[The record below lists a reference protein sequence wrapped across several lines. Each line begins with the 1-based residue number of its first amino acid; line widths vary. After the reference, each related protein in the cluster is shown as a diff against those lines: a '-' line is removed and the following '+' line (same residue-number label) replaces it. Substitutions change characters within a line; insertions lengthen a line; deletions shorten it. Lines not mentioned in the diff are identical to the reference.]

1 MNIKLRQVEVYS
13 KTASFVDTAN
23 GWVYGI
29 QYAFMESHITAVLR
43 LSEFDV
49 VISLI
54 ERLIYLSYYEQIL
67 FFEDW

>member
-1 MNIKLRQVEVYS
+1 VNIELRQVEVYS

-23 GWVYGI
+23 CWVYGI
-29 QYAFMESHITAVLR
+29 QYSFMESHIPAVLR

-54 ERLIYLSYYEQIL
+54 ECLIYLSYYEQIL
-67 FFEDW
+67 FF